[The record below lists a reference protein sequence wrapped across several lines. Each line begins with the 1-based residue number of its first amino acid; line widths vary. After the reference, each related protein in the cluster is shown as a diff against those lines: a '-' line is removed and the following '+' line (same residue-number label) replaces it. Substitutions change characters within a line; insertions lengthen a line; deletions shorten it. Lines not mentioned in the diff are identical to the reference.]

1 MTEIIITQN
10 LREKFNTLIQ
20 EAILKVEEGQNFLQ
34 NNNASQKS
42 NNKNKEKKY
51 IFQSIQYDENKDKR
65 LPDKYLAQRSYRRRL
80 FNRSFVFLTSMYS

>member
-34 NNNASQKS
+34 NNNASQK
-42 NNKNKEKKY
+42 KQQQEQRKK
-51 IFQSIQYDENKDKR
+51 IHLSIHTI
-65 LPDKYLAQRSYRRRL
+65 RRE
-80 FNRSFVFLTSMYS
+80 